1 MHGAIVGAAVAM
13 LLTSCAPAVQL
24 FDCVDDG
31 VDEALAE
38 ACVRDE
44 VNCEVATRLDIFCR
58 PDIDTFSRCGRS
70 PAEDIEACTV
80 QLGTSPIPG
89 YRARVYALE
98 GVSVAAAID
107 HESRHW
113 PLWDDLDTN
122 ACQTHEASC
131 GWIED

>member
-1 MHGAIVGAAVAM
+1 MVTA
-13 LLTSCAPAVQL
+13 CAPAVEL
-24 FDCVDDG
+24 FNCADDG

-38 ACVRDE
+38 ACERDA
-44 VNCEVATRLDIFCR
+44 VNCDIANRLDVFCR
-58 PDIDTFSRCGRS
+58 ADIDTLSRCGRS
-70 PAEDIEACTV
+70 NATDIEACTV

-89 YRARVYALE
+89 YRARMFVLD
-98 GVSVAAAID
+98 GVSVAAAIN

-122 ACQTHEASC
+122 ACETHDPAC